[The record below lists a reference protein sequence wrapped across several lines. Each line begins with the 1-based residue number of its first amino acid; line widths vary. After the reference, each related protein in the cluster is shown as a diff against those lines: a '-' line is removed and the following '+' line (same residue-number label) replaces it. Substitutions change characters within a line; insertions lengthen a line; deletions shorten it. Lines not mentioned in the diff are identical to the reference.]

1 MDRGPVPSRLNTA
14 RPAMARPHMAR
25 PHMEREA
32 NYLAVGTFILLVLG
46 MGIAFVLWYTDA
58 NDGRE
63 YNTYEI
69 QFAGSVSGLDRGSP
83 VRYLGVDVGRVR
95 RLAID
100 TVNASRVNV
109 VVEVD
114 DAAPIT
120 SATRASLKY
129 QGVTGLL
136 YIELRE
142 AVGVAKTASL
152 RKGER
157 YPMIESVASDF
168 DVLIE
173 SLPELMGRATAILE
187 RAGRVLSDDNL
198 ESLSATLKNIKET
211 TSGLPQTAKNV
222 SALITEMQATVV
234 EVRGAAEGLRAIT
247 TDSQPQIHDTLTKMT
262 TIATNL
268 EQASAR
274 IDSFTK
280 KSETQLGNFTEQG
293 LFELQRLMRETR
305 SAAREFR
312 DLSRSLKENPSQ
324 ILYEP
329 PVSGVEIA
337 K

>member
-1 MDRGPVPSRLNTA
+1 
-14 RPAMARPHMAR
+14 
-25 PHMEREA
+25 MEREA
-32 NYLAVGTFILLVLG
+32 NYLAVGTFILLILG

-63 YNTYEI
+63 YGNYEVR
-69 QFAGSVSGLDRGSP
+69 FAGSVSGLDRGSP
-83 VRYLGVDVGRVR
+83 VRFLGVDVGRVR

-100 TVNASRVNV
+100 PQDPSRVEV

-114 DAAPIT
+114 ESAPIS

-142 AVGVAKTASL
+142 AADVAKTASL
-152 RKGER
+152 RQGRR
-157 YPMIESVASDF
+157 YPIIESVASDF

-173 SLPELMGRATAILE
+173 SLPELMGRATALLE
-187 RAGRVLSDDNL
+187 RAGRILSDDNL
-198 ESLSATLKNIKET
+198 ASLSATLKNMQQT
-211 TSGLPQTAKNV
+211 TAGLPATAKNV
-222 SALITEMQATVV
+222 AALIEQMQATMV

-247 TDSQPQIHDTLTKMT
+247 TDSRPEIQNALARMAT
-262 TIATNL
+262 TAENL
-268 EQASAR
+268 ENASAR
-274 IDSFTK
+274 IDRFTK
-280 KSETQLGNFTEQG
+280 QSETQLGNFTEQG

-329 PVSGVEIA
+329 PASGIEIA